1 MLPCQYYPKI
11 ILKVEQ
17 PSTQNLYKARCFRCH
32 EYAKLMIERLGKFR
46 EGFEQY
52 KKNCYEY
59 EAGASCHS
67 AGHMLL
73 QGIELPDGSSPVRT

>member
-1 MLPCQYYPKI
+1 
-11 ILKVEQ
+11 
-17 PSTQNLYKARCFRCH
+17 
-32 EYAKLMIERLGKFR
+32 MIERLGKFK
-46 EGFEQY
+46 EGYEQY

-73 QGIELPDGSSPVRT
+73 SGVNLPDGTTPVRTWSSYLSVLSLVQINLTMNSHHSNSIEAAVRICQLDD